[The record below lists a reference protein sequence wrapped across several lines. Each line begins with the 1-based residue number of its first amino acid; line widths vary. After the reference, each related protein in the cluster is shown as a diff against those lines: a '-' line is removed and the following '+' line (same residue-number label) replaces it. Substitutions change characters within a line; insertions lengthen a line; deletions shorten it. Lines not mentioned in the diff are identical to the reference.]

1 MVYYKLVF
9 VIFFLPLTIIAY
21 QIFPKRFRW
30 VMLLLAS
37 VGYYFTFSVINFIFP
52 IAAAVATYG
61 IGLALGR
68 LSKNKKD
75 KLSEL
80 KGTENKEIKAK
91 VRAKY
96 QRLSRIVLT
105 LGILALLACL
115 LHLKYYSFFA
125 ENINKLFGGTAESG
139 IMPQLSLVLPL
150 GISFYTMQAIS
161 YMVDVY
167 WEKIPAERNPF
178 KLLLFLCFFPT
189 IIEGPIALYKD
200 IREDLFAGHSI
211 LPQNII
217 RGYTRFAWG
226 VMKKLVISDR
236 LAPAVTVL
244 FDVSR
249 GTKGAE
255 VVAAAVIYTIMEY
268 MDFSACMDMVIGCAI
283 IFGIKLPE
291 NFRQP
296 FLARNASEFWRRWHI
311 TLGVWFKTYI
321 FYPVSMSG
329 LAKKWGK
336 FAKGRVNKHMTRMVA
351 SAMALLPVWVCNG
364 LWHGP
369 KWTYIV
375 YGLFYF
381 VVIVL
386 ELLLEPVGDK
396 ILELIHTSK
405 ENKVV
410 NVIRIIKTWII
421 IFLGELIFKAD
432 NLTEGIRML
441 RSIGDG
447 FTPAILWNG
456 TALNWRL
463 DVYDW
468 LVVLVMLIVVL
479 VVNIIREKGIDV
491 TEALIKKPMIIRW
504 ALVLSLILVIAIFGL
519 YGPGFEEVDLVYAG
533 F

>member
-1 MVYYKLVF
+1 
-9 VIFFLPLTIIAY
+9 
-21 QIFPKRFRW
+21 
-30 VMLLLAS
+30 
-37 VGYYFTFSVINFIFP
+37 
-52 IAAAVATYG
+52 
-61 IGLALGR
+61 
-68 LSKNKKD
+68 
-75 KLSEL
+75 
-80 KGTENKEIKAK
+80 
-91 VRAKY
+91 
-96 QRLSRIVLT
+96 
-105 LGILALLACL
+105 
-115 LHLKYYSFFA
+115 
-125 ENINKLFGGTAESG
+125 
-139 IMPQLSLVLPL
+139 
-150 GISFYTMQAIS
+150 
-161 YMVDVY
+161 
-167 WEKIPAERNPF
+167 
-178 KLLLFLCFFPT
+178 
-189 IIEGPIALYKD
+189 
-200 IREDLFAGHSI
+200 
-211 LPQNII
+211 
-217 RGYTRFAWG
+217 
-226 VMKKLVISDR
+226 
-236 LAPAVTVL
+236 
-244 FDVSR
+244 
-249 GTKGAE
+249 
-255 VVAAAVIYTIMEY
+255 
-268 MDFSACMDMVIGCAI
+268 
-283 IFGIKLPE
+283 
-291 NFRQP
+291 
-296 FLARNASEFWRRWHI
+296 
-311 TLGVWFKTYI
+311 
-321 FYPVSMSG
+321 
-329 LAKKWGK
+329 
-336 FAKGRVNKHMTRMVA
+336 MVA
-351 SAMALLPVWVCNG
+351 SAMALLPVWICNG

-396 ILELIHTSK
+396 ILELLHTSK

-504 ALVLSLILVIAIFGL
+504 TLVLSLILVIAIFGL